1 MSGTEAPMNKIRFVH
16 TDHLRLAGSI
26 AGLAS
31 APDWLR
37 RLSRDATR
45 GAVSRVFQIA
55 ATQNADFVFIGG
67 NCTDSE
73 PFHSSVL
80 QWLQEPIKTLRQQGI
95 QVVLA
100 ASPFSEMENLADVVV
115 HPDERLHATRAAN
128 GRVELAS
135 HSCDSHTISDLAIS
149 PARIGASAH
158 ATCNYVFRPQTRHA
172 IEMSPKYHP
181 VYSAGSPQSHGPHET
196 GEFGCLV
203 VDADRNTGHVNADM
217 EATDP
222 LRFETRHITQVS
234 VISYQDTCDAV
245 VKESR
250 ILARQQRHTTVV
262 DWHVECPM
270 ECNDRL
276 ESWQQENI
284 LESVRSSLQ
293 EGHLGAW
300 PRQIVVSPLSV
311 RLATINE
318 SEGTREL
325 TSLLLEQQKES
336 RQESHAAFAE
346 LVTGA
351 RLLRAA

>member
-1 MSGTEAPMNKIRFVH
+1 MEAPMNEIRFVH

-55 ATQNADFVFIGG
+55 ATQNADFVFIAGS
-67 NCTDSE
+67 CTESE
-73 PFHSSVL
+73 AFQSSVQ
-80 QWLQEPIKTLRQQGI
+80 QWLKEPIETLRQQGI
-95 QVVLA
+95 QVVMV
-100 ASPFSEMENLADVVV
+100 ASPFSDLDDLADVVV
-115 HPDERLHATRAAN
+115 HPGERLHATRAAN
-128 GRVELAS
+128 GRLELAS
-135 HSCDSHTISDLAIS
+135 HPSDSHTISDLAIS
-149 PARIGASAH
+149 PARTGASAH
-158 ATCNYVFRPQTRHA
+158 ATCNYVFQPQTRYA
-172 IEMSPKYHP
+172 IEKSPKRYP

-203 VDADRNTGHVNADM
+203 VDADRNTGHVNADK
-217 EATDP
+217 ESTDP
-222 LRFETRHITQVS
+222 LRFETRHITQAS
-234 VISYQDTCDAV
+234 VISHQDTCQAV
-245 VKESR
+245 VNESLA
-250 ILARQQRHTTVV
+250 LARQQRHTTIV

-270 ECNDRL
+270 ECNDKL

-284 LESVRSSLQ
+284 LKSVRLSLQ
-293 EGHLGAW
+293 EGHLGTW
-300 PRQIVVSPLSV
+300 PRQIVVSPSSV

-325 TSLLLEQQKES
+325 TSLLFEQQKDT
-336 RQESHAAFAE
+336 RQESHAVFAE
-346 LVTGA
+346 LVTGV